1 MCANC
6 VSKVDVVAGTIGLAA
21 YVLKEPVKEGLRAV
35 GLLPEAH
42 RLAVEMRTVNFLR
55 DLDLDPVEILGADTV
70 AAVDV
75 AQAFPRQ
82 IVYRRSVRDALRLV
96 LPGSGSR
103 RSQMA
108 YATK

>member
-6 VSKVDVVAGTIGLAA
+6 LSKVDVVAGSVGLAA
-21 YVLKEPVKEGLRAV
+21 YLLKEPVKEGLRAA

-42 RLAVEMRTVNFLR
+42 PLAVEMRTVNFLR
-55 DLDLDPVEILGADTV
+55 DLDLDPVAILGAETV
-70 AAVDV
+70 TAVDI

-82 IVYRRSVRDALRLV
+82 TVYRRNVRDLARLV

-103 RSQMA
+103 RSQMV

>member
-6 VSKVDVVAGTIGLAA
+6 LSKFDVVSGSLGLAA
-21 YVLKEPVKEGLRAV
+21 YVLKDPVKEGLRAA

-42 RLAVEMRTVNFLR
+42 PLAVQMRTVNFLR
-55 DLDLDPVEILGADTV
+55 DLDLDPVEILGAQTV

-75 AQAFPRQ
+75 AQQFPRQ
-82 IVYRRSVRDALRLV
+82 TVYRRSFADLLRLV

-103 RSQMA
+103 RSQMV

>member
-1 MCANC
+1 MCAGC
-6 VSKVDVVAGTIGLAA
+6 VSKVDVVGASVGFAV
-21 YVLKEPVKEGLRAV
+21 YVLKEPVKEGLRAA

-42 RLAVEMRTVNFLR
+42 PLAVEMRTVNFLR

-82 IVYRRSVRDALRLV
+82 IVYRRSFRAALRLV

-103 RSQMA
+103 RSQML

>member
-6 VSKVDVVAGTIGLAA
+6 VSKVDVVAGTAAFAA
-21 YVLKEPVKEGLRAV
+21 YLLKEPVKEGLRAA

-42 RLAVEMRTVNFLR
+42 PLAVQMRTVNFLR
-55 DLDLDPVEILGADTV
+55 DLDLDPVAIVGADTV
-70 AAVDV
+70 AVVDI

-82 IVYRRSVRDALRLV
+82 TVYRRNVRDLLRLV

-103 RSQMA
+103 RSQMV

>member
-1 MCANC
+1 MCVNC
-6 VSKVDVVAGTIGLAA
+6 LSKVDVAA
-21 YVLKEPVKEGLRAV
+21 ASLGFGIYVLKEPVKEGLRAA

-42 RLAVEMRTVNFLR
+42 PLAVQMRTVNFLR
-55 DLDLDPVEILGADTV
+55 DLDLDPVAILGAETV

-82 IVYRRSVRDALRLV
+82 TVYRRSFADLLRLV

-103 RSQMA
+103 RSQMV